1 MVCGMVMFGALAS
14 LDMAWSLADLCMGF
28 MTACNL
34 IAIFMLSKYAV
45 RLLDD
50 YRYQKRQGI
59 KDPVFTK
66 DRMPDIQ
73 QDLECW

>member
-1 MVCGMVMFGALAS
+1 MFGALAS
-14 LDMAWSLADLCMGF
+14 LDLAWSLADLCMGF

-50 YRYQKRQGI
+50 YRSQKRQGI